1 MRESDLFDYLKANYF
16 SDLQKSEIQFSKWDC
31 YSSKYNSRI
40 ELKCRNKHY
49 DFLMIERS
57 KYYYLIKMYIEK
69 DETPLYINSTPKGVY
84 SFDLRKITPTWIT
97 DSRMPQ
103 TTEFEK
109 ISKVEK
115 TYSLLNISEAKKIQ

>member
-1 MRESDLFDYLKANYF
+1 MRESDLFDYLKSNYF
-16 SDLQKSEIQFSKWDC
+16 QDLEKSEIQFSKWDC

-49 DFLMIERS
+49 DYLMIERS
-57 KYYYLIKMYIEK
+57 KYYYLIKTYIEK
-69 DETPLYINSTPKGVY
+69 DEIPLYINSTPKGIY
-84 SFDLRKITPTWIT
+84 SFDLRKITPKWIT
-97 DSRMPQ
+97 DSRMPK
-103 TTEFEK
+103 TTEFEI

>member
-1 MRESDLFDYLKANYF
+1 MKENDLFDYLKSNYF
-16 SDLQKSEIQFSKWDC
+16 QDLEKSEIQFSKWDC

-49 DFLMIERS
+49 DYLMIERS
-57 KYYYLIKMYIEK
+57 KYYYLIKTYIEK
-69 DETPLYINSTPKGVY
+69 DEIPLYINSTPKGIY
-84 SFDLRKITPTWIT
+84 SFDLRKITPKWIT

-109 ISKVEK
+109 NDRVEK
-115 TYSLLNISEAKKIQ
+115 IYALISILEAKKIK